1 MKELFDNLSY
11 NITNL
16 TFENEDANDDKNII
30 STIYERDIY
39 IKIKK
44 RLNNINAKMIS
55 NNLKE

>member
-1 MKELFDNLSY
+1 MMELFDNLSY

-16 TFENEDANDDKNII
+16 TFENEDANDGKNII

-44 RLNNINAKMIS
+44 CLNNINAKMIS

>member
-1 MKELFDNLSY
+1 MELFDNLSY

-44 RLNNINAKMIS
+44 RLNINAKMIS